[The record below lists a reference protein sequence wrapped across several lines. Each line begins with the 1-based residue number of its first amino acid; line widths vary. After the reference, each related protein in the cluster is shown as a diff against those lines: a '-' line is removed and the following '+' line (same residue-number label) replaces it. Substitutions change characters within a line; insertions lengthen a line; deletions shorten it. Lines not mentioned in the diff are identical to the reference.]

1 MISVSLSK
9 QLRDFPLQVE
19 FELASGQCLAL
30 VGPTGCG
37 KTTTLRLLAGLL
49 QPDAGRIVMDGET
62 LVDTAAGLS
71 VPAQKRRVGVM
82 FQDYALFPHLTVLG
96 NVMYGAQAR
105 GASRREAEARAR
117 QTLHRAR
124 LDGLESLYPRQL
136 SGGQQ
141 QRVALARALASGARV
156 LLMDEPM
163 SALDP
168 VTRRQVRG
176 EVLEVIHDL
185 NLQTVV
191 VTHDVADAL
200 TLGDRI
206 GVMHEGRIVQL
217 GTRHELLAQPRT
229 PFVAEFLGVNLLQ
242 GEASPGPDGLS
253 LVRCGSHHFYTV
265 EQETGAV
272 QVTCHPWDVTL
283 SLQQPDD
290 SSLNTL
296 FGRITSIAHLGGRTR
311 VTVENGVAMVAEVT
325 HASEERLGLKIGA
338 NVYASFK
345 ASALRVYK

>member
-9 QLRDFPLQVE
+9 QLRDFSLHVD
-19 FELASGQCLAL
+19 FELATGQCLAL

-49 QPDAGRIVMDGET
+49 QPDTGQITIDGET
-62 LVDTAAGLS
+62 LLDTEAGLS
-71 VPAQKRRVGVM
+71 VPTQRRRVGVM

-105 GASRREAEARAR
+105 GASRRQAEERAR
-117 QTLHRAR
+117 ETLQRTR
-124 LDGLESLYPRQL
+124 LGGLESLYPRQL

-141 QRVALARALASGARV
+141 QRVALARALASGARI

-168 VTRRQVRG
+168 MTRRQVRG
-176 EVLEVIHDL
+176 EVLQVIHDL

-200 TLGDRI
+200 TLGDQI
-206 GVMHEGRIVQL
+206 GVMQEGTIVQL
-217 GTRHELLAQPRT
+217 GSRHQLLAQPST

-242 GEASPGPDGLS
+242 GEAIPGPDGLS
-253 LVRCGSHHFYTV
+253 LVRCGPHQFYTV

-283 SLQQPDD
+283 SLEQPDD
-290 SSLNTL
+290 SSLNSL
-296 FGRITSIAHLGGRTR
+296 YGRITSIAHLGGRTR

-325 HASEERLGLKIGA
+325 HVSEERLGLRIGDS
-338 NVYASFK
+338 VHASFK